1 MNSNERYFSH
11 AELQDVMFS
20 CLMLQNGGWI
30 QYGGNNYPLRGGKFT
45 VWEGG
50 TRAVALIKGPG
61 LKVTG
66 AEYDG

>member
-1 MNSNERYFSH
+1 
-11 AELQDVMFS
+11 MFS